1 MENPNFKYTIRIS
14 YLYGH
19 DEKDWDEV
27 EIIAENDEI
36 ALKKAREHRRWIYKV
51 EILNKEDNREIKEM

>member
-19 DEKDWDEV
+19 DEKDWDEI

-36 ALKKAREHRRWIYKV
+36 ALKMAREYRKWIYKV